1 MANTIQIKRAGSAGS
16 TVPSS
21 LVVGELAYAEN
32 GSKLYIGTSGSS
44 ITEVG
49 GSGHFAVLASPALTG
64 TPTAPTAAASTNTT
78 QLATTAFVDN
88 SFAPLASPTL
98 TGTPSAPTATAST
111 NTTQIASTA
120 FVQTSYAPL
129 ASPTLTGTP
138 AAPTAATS
146 TNTTQIATTAFIQTE
161 LSSYAPVSS
170 PALTDTPT
178 APTAAASTNTTQI
191 ATTAYV
197 TTAVS
202 NLIDSAPALLNTLD
216 ELAAA
221 IGDDAN
227 YAATIT
233 TALGLKL
240 STTDTI
246 DGGTF

>member
-21 LVVGELAYAEN
+21 LAVGELAYAEN
-32 GSKLYIGTSGSS
+32 GSKFYIGTSGST

-98 TGTPSAPTATAST
+98 TGTPSTPTA
-111 NTTQIASTA
+111 
-120 FVQTSYAPL
+120 
-129 ASPTLTGTP
+129 SP
-138 AAPTAATS
+138 S

>member
-98 TGTPSAPTATAST
+98 TGTPSTPTA
-111 NTTQIASTA
+111 
-120 FVQTSYAPL
+120 
-129 ASPTLTGTP
+129 SP
-138 AAPTAATS
+138 S

>member
-21 LVVGELAYAEN
+21 LAVGELAYAEN
-32 GSKLYIGTSGSS
+32 GSKFYIGTSGST

-111 NTTQIASTA
+111 NTTQIA
-120 FVQTSYAPL
+120 
-129 ASPTLTGTP
+129 
-138 AAPTAATS
+138 
-146 TNTTQIATTAFIQTE
+146 TTAFIQTE

-178 APTAAASTNTTQI
+178 APTAVASTNTTQI